1 MVSRRFPAWLVKRL
15 PNPSLAHEVK
25 VLMREKRLHTVCEEA
40 RCPNLFECF
49 SRSTATFM
57 IGGDV
62 CTRTCGYCA
71 VQKGT
76 PLPLDPEEPRHV
88 AEAAAQMKLRHVV
101 VTMVN
106 RDDLPDGAAGHV
118 AETIWAI
125 REFLPGAT
133 VEVLVSDFMGD
144 FQAVERV
151 VSARPDVFNH
161 NMETVRRLFK
171 RIRPNGDYE
180 RSLRVLGMARGL
192 GMMTKSGIMVGMG
205 EAETDVLS
213 LMDDLRRP
221 GVDCQ
226 IMTIGQ
232 YLAPQ
237 AKAVPMKE
245 YIHPDAYGRYRAA
258 GRARGFAHVFAGP
271 FVRSSYNAEEAL
283 HAAQGAC
290 GSPAHGDPEARRFL
304 TPDGSGRNVP
314 APPPRRIPLAISAAR
329 G

>member
-1 MVSRRFPAWLVKRL
+1 MSSRRFPAWLVKRL

-25 VLMREKRLHTVCEEA
+25 ALMREKRLHTVCEEA
-40 RCPNLFECF
+40 HCPNLFECF

-76 PLPLDPEEPRHV
+76 PLPLDPGEPRHV
-88 AEAAAQMKLRHVV
+88 AEAARRMKLRHVV

-118 AETIWAI
+118 VETIEAL
-125 REFLPGAT
+125 REHIPGVS

-144 FQAVERV
+144 FHAVEKV
-151 VSARPDVFNH
+151 VKARPDVFNH

-171 RIRPNGDYE
+171 SIRPNGSYE
-180 RSLRVLGMARGL
+180 RSLCVLGMAREM
-192 GMMTKSGIMVGMG
+192 GMTTKSGIMVGMG
-205 EAETDVLS
+205 EAEADVVS
-213 LMDDLRRP
+213 LMGDLRRP
-221 GVDCQ
+221 EVDCQ

-232 YLAPQ
+232 YLAPR
-237 AKAVPMKE
+237 AKAIPMKE
-245 YIHPDAYGRYRAA
+245 YIHPDVYDRYREA

-283 HAAQGAC
+283 HAAQGC
-290 GSPAHGDPEARRFL
+290 HGGELHGDPEARRFM
-304 TPDGSGRNVP
+304 TPDGTGRNVP
-314 APPPRRIPLAISAAR
+314 APSPRRIPLAIAR
-329 G
+329 RG

>member
-1 MVSRRFPAWLVKRL
+1 M
-15 PNPSLAHEVK
+15 
-25 VLMREKRLHTVCEEA
+25 
-40 RCPNLFECF
+40 
-49 SRSTATFM
+49 
-57 IGGDV
+57 
-62 CTRTCGYCA
+62 
-71 VQKGT
+71 
-76 PLPLDPEEPRHV
+76 
-88 AEAAAQMKLRHVV
+88 AEAAARMRLRHVV

-106 RDDLPDGAAGHV
+106 RDDLADGAAGHV
-118 AETIWAI
+118 AGTIGAI
-125 REFLPGAT
+125 RDLLPGAT
-133 VEVLVSDFMGD
+133 VEVLVSDFMGSGE
-144 FQAVERV
+144 AVERV
-151 VSARPDVFNH
+151 AGARPDVFNH

-180 RSLRVLGMARGL
+180 RSLRVLGMAREM
-192 GMMTKSGIMVGMG
+192 GMTTKSGIMVGMG
-205 EAETDVLS
+205 EREEDVLS

-245 YIHPDAYGRYRAA
+245 YVHPDVYGRYRAA

-290 GSPAHGDPEARRFL
+290 GSAPHGDPEARRFL

-314 APPPRRIPLAISAAR
+314 APSPRRIPLTISSAR